1 MKDPNYLS
9 TAHSYRAASTVLAS
23 SNIALPDGLYVIPA
37 EPVEEQRQP
46 GKLPSTWAAGGRLS
60 ALLGLALTLML
71 LALFQMA

>member
-1 MKDPNYLS
+1 MKDPNNLRIV
-9 TAHSYRAASTVLAS
+9 HSDRAASTVLSS

-46 GKLPSTWAAGGRLS
+46 GQLSISWTAGGLLS